1 MKNIIK
7 KGIFLSLD
15 IFASIKFFVYPYT
28 RKQKIKQLHNY
39 VYTKWILKEF
49 GKCGKRIK
57 IENPLFLHGG
67 KHIEIGNNFECFR
80 NVRLEAFEKH
90 LDSYFSPKIIIG
102 NNVSINP
109 DCHIGAINYIEIQD
123 NVLIASKVYMSDHFH
138 GEINAEALKVPPS
151 ERKLFSKGQIVIEK
165 NVWIGENVTILPN
178 VRIGEN
184 SIVGANA
191 VVTKDVPKNV
201 VVGGNPARIIKE
213 I

>member
-7 KGIFLSLD
+7 KSIFLSLD
-15 IFASIKFFVYPYT
+15 IFASIKFFVYSYP

-39 VYTKWILKEF
+39 VYAKWISKEF
-49 GKCGKRIK
+49 GKCGKKIK

-90 LDSYFSPKIIIG
+90 LDNYFSPKIIIG

-123 NVLIASKVYMSDHFH
+123 NVLIASKVYISDHFH

-201 VVGGNPARIIKE
+201 VVGGNPARIIKK